1 MPNVSQM
8 RVCRLLVAIPPD
20 QSRSLRLYPLA
31 SQKRIALAFSRLE
44 TLPEGRTCCLARFAL
59 LKEELENSVPGWWQR
74 RCVKNS
80 RIEILSALAFSRT
93 SPRQYQA
100 TNKIR
105 ALQRQVLSDIATQR
119 EAEQIDLPQIE
130 CVDEVKRVIS
140 HRSNVIRYVTR

>member
-1 MPNVSQM
+1 M
-8 RVCRLLVAIPPD
+8 RIGRLLVAIPPD
-20 QSRSLRLYPLA
+20 QSRSLRVYPLA
-31 SQKRIALAFSRLE
+31 NQKRIALACSRLE
-44 TLPEGRTCCLARFAL
+44 SIPEGRTCCLARFAL

-80 RIEILSALAFSRT
+80 LIEILGALAFSRT

-130 CVDEVKRVIS
+130 CLDEVKRMVCHS
-140 HRSNVIRYVTR
+140 SNVVGYVTS